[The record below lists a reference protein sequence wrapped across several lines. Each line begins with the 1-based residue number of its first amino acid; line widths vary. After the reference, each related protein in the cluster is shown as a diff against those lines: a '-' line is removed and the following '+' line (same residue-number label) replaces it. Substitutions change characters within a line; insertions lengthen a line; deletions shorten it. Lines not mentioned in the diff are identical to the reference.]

1 MRFKIEDI
9 NQEGLFTGEV
19 NNLPSMVEPC
29 HNPTISEMLLHPE
42 LMVMRGGTYD
52 EGESL
57 EEVSDSWDNDIQ
69 DFLNEVHDNVSK
81 KDVNSERP
89 SSPAKDMPNENEGED
104 KPKGEDK
111 PEAE

>member
-9 NQEGLFTGEV
+9 NNEGLFAGEV

-52 EGESL
+52 EGDSL
-57 EEVSDSWDNDIQ
+57 DDVPDEWDNDIQ
-69 DFLNEVHDNVSK
+69 ETFNEVSDRLNK
-81 KDVNSERP
+81 KDVDSVRP

-104 KPKGEDK
+104 KPKSEDK
-111 PEAE
+111 PEDE

>member
-9 NQEGLFTGEV
+9 NKEGLFTGEV

-42 LMVMRGGTYD
+42 LMVMRGGKFD
-52 EGESL
+52 DGEDL
-57 EEVSDSWDNDIQ
+57 TDVPDDWNNDIQ
-69 DFLNEVHDNVSK
+69 DIFNEVTQNAGK
-81 KDVNSERP
+81 KDVKSERP
-89 SSPAKDMPNENEGED
+89 SSPAKDMPNENEGAD

-111 PEAE
+111 SEAE

>member
-42 LMVMRGGTYD
+42 LMVTRRGTYD
-52 EGESL
+52 EGEEL
-57 EEVSDSWDNDIQ
+57 EEVPDSWNNDIQ
-69 DFLNEVHDNVSK
+69 DFLYNVPENK
-81 KDVNSERP
+81 KDVKGERP
-89 SSPAKDMPNENEGED
+89 SSEAKDMPKENEGED
-104 KPKGEDK
+104 KPESEDK
-111 PEAE
+111 PEAD